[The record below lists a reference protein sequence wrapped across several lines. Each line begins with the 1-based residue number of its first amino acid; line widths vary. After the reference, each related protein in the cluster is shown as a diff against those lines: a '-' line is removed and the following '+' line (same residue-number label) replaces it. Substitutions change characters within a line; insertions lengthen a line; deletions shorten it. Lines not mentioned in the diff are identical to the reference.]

1 MVHFALQGLV
11 LLAAMLVF
19 RRPPDL
25 EYLPVLLLAFVVT
38 LVLCTALAIALAAVV
53 VWGAS
58 ILLFGFGGLIVP
70 ALLLVL
76 LTFVVIITISR
87 G

>member
-1 MVHFALQGLV
+1 MAGSSGDDTHDGDHA
-11 LLAAMLVF
+11 
-19 RRPPDL
+19 
-25 EYLPVLLLAFVVT
+25 VT
-38 LVLCTALAIALAAVV
+38 KGWNREEMIALAIALAAVV